1 MADPGSLDGDRK
13 ADREADRPPI
23 LPPERAA
30 STTVGVAVSERGIWS
45 VVTASAAVLPV
56 RILVRRYAEANTEDA
71 NCLPP
76 SSPSAGPFDMWS
88 GFRDLSIEQVSA
100 KLLQHA
106 DGSWAHGMNAVASD
120 GIMKRPS
127 NK

>member
-1 MADPGSLDGDRK
+1 VADPGSLDGDRK

-45 VVTASAAVLPV
+45 AVTASAAELPV

-76 SSPSAGPFDMWS
+76 SSPSVGPFDMWS

-100 KLLQHA
+100 KILQHA